1 MVTKLSHA
9 LEYRPLCYELVSYML
24 FAYGGLQPVTDSFID
39 AQAMYFRFSKDFFKT
54 QSRLLRFSIKWFD
67 RAPGSMQVLSTRRN
81 PNLYPNL

>member
-1 MVTKLSHA
+1 MSAGREKEAMHLLSHA

-54 QSRLLRFSIKWFD
+54 
-67 RAPGSMQVLSTRRN
+67 M
-81 PNLYPNL
+81 